1 MPTYFDSL
9 ARDFKDVPVSESKE
23 IDTTAFLE
31 AAEGVVKMFDLLESA
46 AFGVVQSDM
55 TGNITKIRNRQLE
68 NPDAGKT
75 LQMIVL
81 GEAAGSKKTA
91 TQGLLWLTRGLQ
103 FTAVA
108 MRRNLTNKD
117 EELSVSFNKA
127 YSETLSKYHSM
138 LVRPVFKLAMKACP
152 YRKTFYEKLGD
163 DLAKVEEQL
172 DAWLDALEKIVAI
185 IQEFL
190 ESGNYAKGL

>member
-1 MPTYFDSL
+1 MPTYFDTL
-9 ARDFKDVPVSESKE
+9 QRNFKDVSVDANQE
-23 IDTTAFLE
+23 IDTTQFLE

-91 TQGLLWLTRGLQ
+91 TQGLLWLTRGLH

-108 MRRNLTNKD
+108 MRRNITNKD
-117 EELSVSFNKA
+117 EELSSSFNKA

-152 YRKTFYEKLGD
+152 WRKAFYEKLGD
-163 DLAKVEEQL
+163 DLATVEQQL
-172 DAWLDALEKIVAI
+172 DEWITALEKIVKI
-185 IQEFL
+185 IQDFL